1 MENTI
6 NSPHVPSKAPLQKE
20 LTFCSIGAMHLVSNE
35 KWGGGVMCQMVQ
47 LVMGL
52 ASMVYV
58 HEFYYIYIYQT
69 KAKDYENTMQQW
81 ALWLGGTPRDSRW
94 ALAVLK

>member
-58 HEFYYIYIYQT
+58 HEFYYIYIYIKPKQKIMKT
-69 KAKDYENTMQQW
+69 LCSN
-81 ALWLGGTPRDSRW
+81 GRCG
-94 ALAVLK
+94 